1 MLLVFARESGAGSS
15 DLQYLPS
22 HTCGPLLTLCYAL
35 RAPITYFCPVWS
47 PFLFPPAAVGCINM
61 VPGQWNPQWVPATFL
76 TYDSPMERTLTV
88 VFEDEGEPFRHA
100 IDLTEF
106 PFAGGAGA
114 AVDDA

>member
-1 MLLVFARESGAGSS
+1 
-15 DLQYLPS
+15 
-22 HTCGPLLTLCYAL
+22 
-35 RAPITYFCPVWS
+35 
-47 PFLFPPAAVGCINM
+47 M